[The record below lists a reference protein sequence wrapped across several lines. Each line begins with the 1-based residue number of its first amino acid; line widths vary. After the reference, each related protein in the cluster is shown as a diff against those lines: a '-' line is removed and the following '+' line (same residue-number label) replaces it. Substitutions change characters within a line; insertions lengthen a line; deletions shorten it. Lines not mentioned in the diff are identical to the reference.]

1 MLYQGAWGPGVV
13 EVQTILIGVMGTIY
27 QRHTELTLSKLDLDR
42 RRVKKLAQ
50 DPNTF
55 QYATK
60 IQIQEEGAFF
70 ILG

>member
-1 MLYQGAWGPGVV
+1 
-13 EVQTILIGVMGTIY
+13 MGTIY